1 MEFNPDTSEVTKLD
15 GKWGVIQR
23 VRRERIDYIF
33 RSGPDLKHHPS
44 FYSRD
49 AGLPAELLHHFV
61 LIFGITQHQQFFCFH
76 IGGDAVLVREVI
88 VFKIFIFILI
98 CFIYLEFFFYDA

>member
-61 LIFGITQHQQFFCFH
+61 LIFGITQHQQYFCFH

-88 VFKIFIFILI
+88 VFFNFNFYFNMFYL
-98 CFIYLEFFFYDA
+98 FSIYFL